1 MTRTKKYAG
10 VLRARF
16 KKGDPRPIAADRS
29 VKGSRG
35 HEHQHVVSVTF
46 SIDPRSSIPTEL
58 GRADGRSTIQCRVES
73 DGSIRIDLL
82 GRWDIRAVRE
92 RPQELL
98 ERLRTVGRPEAQWD
112 LRQIKDLDAAG
123 ATLIWHAWNRIRP
136 HNLWLRSEDAWV
148 LDTLGALPE
157 DGPVDSANAG
167 THRKLLR
174 GVIDTLAA
182 TVDIIAMLGAVTI
195 DIVAL
200 LGSFR
205 DIPGR
210 EITATIFRSGAQAIA
225 ISGLVGFLIGIVLSY
240 LSGEQLR
247 DIGAESY
254 VVNLTG
260 FAVLRELGP
269 MLAAVLNAGRS
280 GSAMTAQIGLMR
292 VTGELD
298 AMSVLG
304 ISHVRRLVVPKAIG
318 QLVALPLVVVWVDL
332 TAIIGGMF
340 GARLQLG
347 IAFRAFLHRLVQ
359 LVPLSNVWFGVG
371 KGALFGL
378 LVALISC
385 HFGFGIRPDTES
397 LSAGTT
403 RAVVTALTA
412 VLLID
417 AVLAVAFSHLGM

>member
-1 MTRTKKYAG
+1 MLTQVSHAG
-10 VLRARF
+10 
-16 KKGDPRPIAADRS
+16 DRS
-29 VKGSRG
+29 TV
-35 HEHQHVVSVTF
+35 
-46 SIDPRSSIPTEL
+46 
-58 GRADGRSTIQCRVES
+58 QCRTES
-73 DGSIRIDLL
+73 DGSIRINLL
-82 GRWDIRAVRE
+82 GHWDIRAVRE
-92 RPQELL
+92 RPRELL
-98 ERLRTVGRPEAQWD
+98 ERLRTVGRPEARWD
-112 LRQIKDLDAAG
+112 LTEIQDMDAAG

-136 HNLWLRSEDAWV
+136 RHLLLRPEDAWV
-148 LDTLGALPE
+148 LDTLAALPQE
-157 DGPVDSANAG
+157 KPADLTNAR
-167 THRKLLR
+167 THGEVLR
-174 GVIDTLAA
+174 SVIDTLAA
-182 TVDIIAMLGAVTI
+182 TADIIAMLGAVAI
-195 DIVAL
+195 DIVVL
-200 LGSFR
+200 LGSPR

-210 EITATIFRSGAQAIA
+210 EITATIFRSGAQAIV
-225 ISGLVGFLIGIVLSY
+225 ISGLVGFLIGIVMSY

-269 MLAAVLNAGRS
+269 LLAAILNAGRS

-318 QLVALPLVVVWVDL
+318 QLVALPLVVVWADL
-332 TAIIGGMF
+332 TAIIGGML

-347 IAFRAFLHRLVQ
+347 IAFRDFLHRLVQ

-403 RAVVTALTA
+403 RAVVTALTT

-417 AVLAVAFSHLGM
+417 AVLAIAFSHLGM

>member
-1 MTRTKKYAG
+1 MS
-10 VLRARF
+10 
-16 KKGDPRPIAADRS
+16 D
-29 VKGSRG
+29 
-35 HEHQHVVSVTF
+35 
-46 SIDPRSSIPTEL
+46 SIDPRSSIPTEVSHT
-58 GRADGRSTIQCRVES
+58 DDRSTVQCRVES

-82 GRWDIRAVRE
+82 GHWDIRAVRE
-92 RPQELL
+92 RLRELL
-98 ERLRTVGRPEAQWD
+98 GRLRTVGRPEAQWD
-112 LRQIKDLDAAG
+112 LTQIQDMDAAG

-136 HNLWLRSEDAWV
+136 RHLLLRPDDAWV
-148 LDTLGALPE
+148 LDTLAALPE
-157 DGPVDSANAG
+157 DSPADSADAG
-167 THRKLLR
+167 THGELLR
-174 GVIDTLAA
+174 GVIDALAA
-182 TVDIIAMLGAVTI
+182 TVDIIAMLGAVAI
-195 DIVAL
+195 DSVVL
-200 LGSFR
+200 LGSPR

-260 FAVLRELGP
+260 FAALRELGP
-269 MLAAVLNAGRS
+269 LLAAILNAGRS

-318 QLVALPLVVVWVDL
+318 QLVALPLIVAWVDL
-332 TAIIGGMF
+332 TAIIGGML

-347 IAFRAFLHRLVQ
+347 IAFRDFLHGLVH

-403 RAVVTALTA
+403 RAVVTALTT

-417 AVLAVAFSHLGM
+417 AVLAIVFSHLGM

>member
-1 MTRTKKYAG
+1 MLAQ
-10 VLRARF
+10 VIH
-16 KKGDPRPIAADRS
+16 DEDRS
-29 VKGSRG
+29 TV
-35 HEHQHVVSVTF
+35 
-46 SIDPRSSIPTEL
+46 
-58 GRADGRSTIQCRVES
+58 QCRLDC
-73 DGSIRIDLL
+73 DGSTRIKIL

-92 RPQELL
+92 HPGELL
-98 ERLRTVGRPEAQWD
+98 ERLRSAANPEARWD
-112 LRQIKDLDAAG
+112 LTQIKDIDAAG
-123 ATLIWHAWNRIRP
+123 ATVIWQAWNRTRP
-136 HNLWLRSEDAWV
+136 RNLFLRPEDAWV
-148 LDTLGALPE
+148 WGNLAALPPGQTA
-157 DGPVDSANAG
+157 DWTDARKRVDVLRSVLDMLVG
-167 THRKLLR
+167 T
-174 GVIDTLAA
+174 A
-182 TVDIIAMLGAVTI
+182 DIISLLGAVAL
-195 DIVAL
+195 DCVAL
-200 LGSFR
+200 LRSAR

-210 EITATIFRSGAQAIA
+210 EITATIFRSGAQTIA

-247 DIGAESY
+247 EIGAESY

-269 MLAAVLNAGRS
+269 LLAAILNAGRS

-292 VTGELD
+292 VTGELE

-318 QLVALPLVVVWVDL
+318 QLVALPLVVVWTDL
-332 TAIIGGMF
+332 TGIVGGMS

-347 IAFRAFLHRLVQ
+347 IAYREFLHGLVQ
-359 LVPLSNVWFGVG
+359 LVPLSNVWFGLG

-385 HFGFGIRPDTES
+385 HFGFDIRPDTES

-412 VLLID
+412 VLLVD
-417 AVLAVAFSHLGM
+417 AVLAIVFSHLGM